1 MTTASDDSRALT
13 ARERLAAALG
23 RLYPFYSGCGMVAN
37 HPWVRRFVGDAGGY
51 VWTELASGR
60 LLCPMDDHIGRSV
73 VYMGDLDRKVS
84 WACRKLVRAGDTV
97 LDVGANIGVLSLFLS
112 DLVGPRGCVHAFEPN
127 PRTYALLL
135 RSISANPRRNIRAH
149 GVALGEAESELTLS
163 IPQGNA
169 GGASLAG
176 LAGQTIDSAVRVPVV
191 PLDIWAQ
198 RMAVRKVDFMKMDV
212 EGFEPQALR
221 GGLEFLRAARPRAIV
236 FEHNDTRIPCAEH
249 PSFALLSAIGYR
261 FFFLPFRLVRMNA
274 RRFDP
279 VKDGHPRSHDFVA
292 VPGELYDE
300 LAHALHA

>member
-1 MTTASDDSRALT
+1 MTASDGSRALT

-37 HPWVRRFVGDAGGY
+37 HPWVRRFVGDAGGH
-51 VWTELASGR
+51 VWTQLASGR
-60 LLCPMDDHIGRSV
+60 LLCPMDDHVGRSV

-84 WACRKLVRAGDTV
+84 WACRKLVRPGDTA
-97 LDVGANIGVLSLFLS
+97 LDVGANIGMLSLFLS
-112 DLVGPRGCVHAFEPN
+112 DIVGQRGCVHAFEPN

-135 RSISANPRRNIRAH
+135 RSISANSPRNIRAH
-149 GVALGEAESELTLS
+149 GVALGEAECELTLS

-198 RMAVRKVDFMKMDV
+198 RMAVRKVDFIKMDV
-212 EGFEPQALR
+212 EGFEPQVLR
-221 GGLEFLRAARPRAIV
+221 GGLEFLRAVRPRAIV

-261 FFFLPFRLVRMNA
+261 FFFLPFRLLRMNA
-274 RRFDP
+274 CRFDP
-279 VKDGHPRSHDFVA
+279 AKDGRPRSHDFVA

-300 LAHALHA
+300 LARALHA